1 MMRYTHKQQAEA
13 MEKAAKKLNL
23 DAHITI
29 LQYKK
34 DLHTWA
40 DRILARF
47 FRKDMPI
54 KRSYLFCDSL
64 DVDFFFT
71 EDGEAAFTYAGYADH
86 RELEEDKL
94 IKAMCMAKQMREE
107 MQKNIEGGSRNG
119 IERR

>member
-71 EDGEAAFTYAGYADH
+71 EDGEATFTYAGYADH

>member
-1 MMRYTHKQQAEA
+1 MMKYSFEQQAKAISE
-13 MEKAAKKLNL
+13 AAKKLNL
-23 DAHITI
+23 STHITI

-47 FRKDMPI
+47 FRKEMPI

-71 EDGEAAFTYAGYADH
+71 ADGEAAFTYAGYAD
-86 RELEEDKL
+86 RRDLDDEKL
-94 IKAMCMAKQMREE
+94 IKAMHMAKQMREE
-107 MQKNIEGGSRNG
+107 MQKIIE
-119 IERR
+119 EAAEQ